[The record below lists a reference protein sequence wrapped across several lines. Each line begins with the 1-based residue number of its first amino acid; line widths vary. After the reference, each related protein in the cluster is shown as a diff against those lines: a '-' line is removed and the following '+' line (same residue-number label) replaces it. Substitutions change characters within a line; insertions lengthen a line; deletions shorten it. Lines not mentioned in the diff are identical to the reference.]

1 MPKSSKSKDQL
12 EFEITFYEQLV
23 QAYPDFSDAIMALA
37 NTYTR
42 RGWYDKGLALD
53 QRLARELRPGDPVAW
68 YNLACSY
75 SLTKHTQE
83 SLESLQRA
91 IKLGYD
97 DFEYLGNDP
106 DLAFLRNSPEFQRFL
121 RTLSPSRSA

>member
-1 MPKSSKSKDQL
+1 MSKTSKSKDQL
-12 EFEITFYEQLV
+12 EFEIAFYEQLV
-23 QAYPDFSDAIMALA
+23 QAYPNFSDAIMALA

-42 RGWYDKGLALD
+42 RGWHDKGLALD

-75 SLTKHTQE
+75 SLTKQTGE
-83 SLESLQRA
+83 SLEALRRA
-91 IKLGYD
+91 IRLGYD
-97 DFEYLGNDP
+97 DFEYLGTDP

-121 RTLSPSRSA
+121 HTLSPSRSA